1 LLPLRTGNR
10 PTELQESNSARAQGR
25 GGPVDDARGYDY
37 GFITPVKKQA
47 LIGLN
52 GARKPT
58 PLLPPNR
65 GMKIGH

>member
-1 LLPLRTGNR
+1 MQKRASILAIIGNNK
-10 PTELQESNSARAQGR
+10 TR
-25 GGPVDDARGYDY
+25 GAGVSQMTRGGYDY
-37 GFITPVKKQA
+37 GFIPPLKKQA